1 VKDEYKNQKIA
12 TNLIRE
18 NLRLAKLNYFSVV
31 ISELTGIASQNL
43 FRKIGFQ
50 EEVTLSY
57 DSYIFE
63 GEKIFSSIQESRS
76 CKLMSYRI

>member
-1 VKDEYKNQKIA
+1 
-12 TNLIRE
+12 LIRE
-18 NLRLAKLNYFSVV
+18 NLRLAKLNYFSVA

-57 DSYIFE
+57 DSYIFK
-63 GEKIFSSIQESRS
+63 GEKIFSSIKESTS